1 MRTRLL
7 SAVLLLC
14 AAVFPPLAVA
24 SAPTGAAL
32 LRKLPLEFEANQG
45 QTDPRVA
52 YLSRVEGYTVFL
64 LNDAAVF
71 SLRSGQR
78 VAGNLTMQLTGVNPE
93 SKAAGVGPLAGTSN
107 YFVGQ
112 DSAKWRRN
120 IPVFSQVKVADVYP
134 GIDLLYYGNGQQL
147 EYDFVVSPGADPDRI
162 RLRFAG
168 ARAHLEPHGGLTMR
182 ASGATLRFHQPL
194 VYQED
199 RAGIR
204 RYIAGRFAL
213 LPGQK
218 VSFHLADYDHS
229 LPLVIDPVLSYAT
242 YLGGSA
248 DELGS
253 TAAVTGKYLGA
264 IAVDSAGSVY
274 ITGETDSTD
283 FPTTN
288 PFQAA
293 NHANNTVFVTKF
305 TPDGS
310 AKVYSTYLGGSSQDF
325 GTGVAVDSAG
335 NAYLVGYTNSAD
347 FPTTTGAF
355 QTTIQA
361 TTSANVSAF
370 VTKLD
375 AAGSALVYS
384 TFLSGVPVAPGG
396 SSYASAVAV
405 DSSGSAYVTG
415 ETSGVQFPTTSGAF
429 SLTRPSGVGGGFVT
443 KFAADGRSLVYSTY
457 LGGTTGNDY
466 ATGIAV
472 DASGAAYVT
481 GGTQSTDFPI
491 KNPFQAALS
500 GIEDAFVTKLNPAGS
515 ALMYSTYLGG
525 SAAEV
530 GLGIAVDTA
539 GNAYVTGDTLSTD
552 FPTVKPFQAAAAQSP
567 SAFVAKFDP
576 NGAVLYAT
584 YLGGG
589 GTVGGQEGTAIAA
602 DPTGNAYVT
611 GETSSASFPLVN
623 ALQSFNASG
632 ADDAFV
638 SELSADGSTLLF
650 STYLGGSRSDIGVGI
665 ALDTAGNVYVAGA
678 TDSLDFPVTANAAQ
692 ATPGSVG
699 PGDAF
704 VAKISLNSAPPVTA
718 PADFAVNAPN
728 SAQTVAA
735 GAAAQ
740 FTIVVS
746 SAVST
751 DPFGNPVALAVSGMP
766 PGATMAFAP
775 PSVTPGSAGGSSIL
789 TVTTAVVAAATV
801 APQSNGW
808 FWASLPWAFCWV
820 GFLRRGRR
828 WAIKAATLTFML
840 SGCGGGGTMSSP
852 MTPPVTPSKPVTYT
866 MTVTGTSGSLQ
877 HATSVTLTVQ

>member
-1 MRTRLL
+1 MRIQLL
-7 SAVLLLC
+7 SAVLLVS
-14 AAVFPPLAVA
+14 AAASPPLAVA
-24 SAPTGAAL
+24 SAPMGAAL

-64 LNDAAVF
+64 SNDAAVF
-71 SLRSGQR
+71 SLRAGQKG
-78 VAGNLTMQLTGVNPE
+78 AGSLSMQLAGANSE
-93 SKAAGVGPLAGTSN
+93 SKAEGLGALTATSN
-107 YFVGQ
+107 YFVGK
-112 DSAKWRRN
+112 DSAKWRRD
-120 IPVFSQVKVADVYP
+120 IPIYAKVRVAQVYP
-134 GIDLLYYGNGQQL
+134 GIDLLYYGNQQRL

-162 RLRFAG
+162 RFRFAG
-168 ARAHLEPHGGLTMR
+168 ARAQLEPHGGLALRT
-182 ASGATLRFHQPL
+182 SGATLRFHQP
-194 VYQED
+194 VIYQED
-199 RAGIR
+199 QAGTR
-204 RYIAGRFAL
+204 RHIDGRFAL

-218 VSFHLADYDHS
+218 IGFHVANYDHS

-283 FPTTN
+283 FPTTH
-288 PFQAA
+288 PFQGT

-310 AKVYSTYLGGSSQDF
+310 AKVYSTYLGGSSQDY

-347 FPTTTGAF
+347 FPTTAGAF

-361 TTSANVSAF
+361 TTSANASAF
-370 VTKLD
+370 VTKLN

-384 TFLSGVPVAPGG
+384 TFLSGMPIAPGG

-443 KFAADGRSLVYSTY
+443 KFSADGGSLVYSTY
-457 LGGTTGNDY
+457 LGGTTGSDY
-466 ATGIAV
+466 GTGIAV
-472 DASGAAYVT
+472 DSGGAAYVT
-481 GGTQSTDFPI
+481 GETQSTDFPI
-491 KNPFQAALS
+491 KNAFQTTLS

-530 GLGIAVDTA
+530 GLGIAVDSA

-576 NGAVLYAT
+576 NGTVLYAT

-602 DPTGNAYVT
+602 DTAGNAYVT
-611 GETSSASFPLVN
+611 GETSSASFPLVD
-623 ALQSFNASG
+623 ALQSFNASA

-638 SELSADGSTLLF
+638 SELSADGSVLLF

-665 ALDTAGNVYVAGA
+665 ALDAGGNLYVAGA

-692 ATPGSVG
+692 TTPGSVG

-704 VAKISLNSAPPVTA
+704 VVKISFNGTPPVIA
-718 PADFAVNAPN
+718 PADFTVAAPN
-728 SAQTVAA
+728 SAQTVAT
-735 GAAAQ
+735 GTPAQ
-740 FTIVVS
+740 FTIAVS
-746 SAVST
+746 SVVAT
-751 DPFGNPVALAVSGMP
+751 DPFNNPVALAVSGMP
-766 PGATMAFAP
+766 PGATASFSP
-775 PSVTPGSAGGSSIL
+775 PTITPGSAGGSSVL
-789 TVTTAVVAAATV
+789 TVATEAVAAATA
-801 APQSNGW
+801 APQASGW
-808 FWASLPWAFCWV
+808 LWASLPFAFCGV
-820 GFLRRGRR
+820 SFLRRGRR
-828 WAIKAATLTFML
+828 WALRVATLTVIL

-852 MTPPVTPSKPVTYT
+852 MTPPVTSSNPVTYT

-877 HATSVTLTVQ
+877 HATSITLTVQ